1 MAGMRNSGNR
11 GVLVAL
17 GGVWAI
23 GVVGVL
29 LFVGEEEGLL
39 RSDRRI
45 VAMQGSRGR
54 MGGLSRAIAGLN
66 AEDKRSSLMLR
77 RGFRTSQLAAAQSE
91 AGLNW
96 LEKIQGK
103 VRDLAPRLPAGTLVT
118 AATLIQQPAPAVG
131 IVVAAASRVES
142 PCMSRQ
148 REGTAQHHD
157 AHER

>member
-1 MAGMRNSGNR
+1 MINILLLFLQFPRVVVGMKGRNSGNR
-11 GVLVAL
+11 GVLAAL

-45 VAMQGSRGR
+45 VAMQEYPRGR
-54 MGGLSRAIAGLN
+54 MGGLRRAITGLN

-77 RGFRTSQLAAAQSE
+77 RGFRTSQLAAVQSE

-103 VRDLAPRLPAGTLVT
+103 VRDLASRRRAGSLTT
-118 AATLIQQPAPAVG
+118 TSIQQPAPAVG
-131 IVVAAASRVES
+131 IVVFAVAVFLTR
-142 PCMSRQ
+142 P
-148 REGTAQHHD
+148 
-157 AHER
+157 

>member
-1 MAGMRNSGNR
+1 MKRRNSGNR
-11 GVLVAL
+11 GVLAAL

-45 VAMQGSRGR
+45 VAMQESRGR
-54 MGGLSRAIAGLN
+54 MGGLRRAIAGLN
-66 AEDKRSSLMLR
+66 AEDKRSSFMLR
-77 RGFRTSQLAAAQSE
+77 RGFRTSQLAAVQAE

-103 VRDLAPRLPAGTLVT
+103 VRDLASRRRAGTHHT
-118 AATLIQQPAPAVG
+118 SIQQPAPAVG
-131 IVVAAASRVES
+131 IIVSAVVVFLTR
-142 PCMSRQ
+142 P
-148 REGTAQHHD
+148 
-157 AHER
+157 

>member
-1 MAGMRNSGNR
+1 MKGRNSGNR
-11 GVLVAL
+11 GVLAAL

-45 VAMQGSRGR
+45 VAMQESRGR
-54 MGGLSRAIAGLN
+54 MGGLRRAIAGLN

-77 RGFRTSQLAAAQSE
+77 RGFRTSQLAAVQSE

-103 VRDLAPRLPAGTLVT
+103 VRDLASRLRAGSLTT
-118 AATLIQQPAPAVG
+118 TSIQQPAPAVG
-131 IVVAAASRVES
+131 IVVFAVAVFLTR
-142 PCMSRQ
+142 P
-148 REGTAQHHD
+148 
-157 AHER
+157 